1 MLTLRL
7 LLLVRGLA
15 RLDASPARLAT
26 SILAAL
32 TFCLAVACSGAG
44 AEGPGPLVSRVE
56 MSVTEKGFEPQNIRV
71 KKGEPVTLIITRKT
85 DTTCATEIVI
95 DEHKIKTPLPL
106 NKAVTVTF
114 TPSKTGTLKYG
125 CAMNK
130 MIGGVITI
138 I

>member
-1 MLTLRL
+1 MLTLPIASSRTL
-7 LLLVRGLA
+7 MVGILSTLGLV
-15 RLDASPARLAT
+15 
-26 SILAAL
+26 
-32 TFCLAVACSGAG
+32 LAVACSDAG
-44 AEGPGPLVSRVE
+44 AEGPLVSRVE

-95 DEHKIKTPLPL
+95 DEHKIKTVLPL
-106 NKAVTVTF
+106 NKPVTVTF
-114 TPSKTGTLKYG
+114 TPSKTGALKYG

>member
-1 MLTLRL
+1 
-7 LLLVRGLA
+7 
-15 RLDASPARLAT
+15 
-26 SILAAL
+26 
-32 TFCLAVACSGAG
+32 
-44 AEGPGPLVSRVE
+44 
-56 MSVTEKGFEPQNIRV
+56 
-71 KKGEPVTLIITRKT
+71 
-85 DTTCATEIVI
+85 VI

-106 NKAVTVTF
+106 NKPVTVTF

>member
-1 MLTLRL
+1 MLAFRFTQLR
-7 LLLVRGLA
+7 VA
-15 RLDASPARLAT
+15 AASA
-26 SILAAL
+26 LAAFSL
-32 TFCLAVACSGAG
+32 FAATACSDAG
-44 AEGPGPLVSRVE
+44 AEGPLVSKVE

-71 KKGEPVTLIITRKT
+71 KKGLPVTLVITRKT
-85 DTTCATEIVI
+85 DITCATEIVI

-114 TPSKTGTLKYG
+114 TPSKTGALKYG

>member
-1 MLTLRL
+1 MFKPRRSRPLAIALTALFSLTL
-7 LLLVRGLA
+7 
-15 RLDASPARLAT
+15 S
-26 SILAAL
+26 
-32 TFCLAVACSGAG
+32 VACSGAG

-95 DEHKIKTPLPL
+95 DEHKIKIPLPL
-106 NKAVTVTF
+106 NKPVTVTF
-114 TPSKTGTLKYG
+114 TPSKTGALKYG

>member
-1 MLTLRL
+1 MPTPPRSPAALVQLSTARRSARFLAPLVALTLAL
-7 LLLVRGLA
+7 L
-15 RLDASPARLAT
+15 S
-26 SILAAL
+26 
-32 TFCLAVACSGAG
+32 ACTGAG
-44 AEGPGPLVSRVE
+44 AEGPGPLVSRVA
-56 MSVTEKGFEPQNIRV
+56 MSVTEKGFEPKNIQV

-85 DTTCATEIVI
+85 ETTCATEIVI

-106 NKAVTVTF
+106 NKPVTITF
-114 TPSKTGTLKYG
+114 TPSKSGTLKYG

>member
-1 MLTLRL
+1 MPTPRRSPAALVLTLL
-7 LLLVRGLA
+7 TRGTA
-15 RLDASPARLAT
+15 RLGAAFL
-26 SILAAL
+26 AL
-32 TFCLAVACSGAG
+32 TLASLSSCTGAG
-44 AEGPGPLVSRVE
+44 AEGPGPLVSKVA
-56 MSVTEKGFEPQNIRV
+56 MSVTEKGFEPANIQV
-71 KKGEPVTLIITRKT
+71 KKGEPVTLTITRKT

-106 NKAVTVTF
+106 NKPVTITF

>member
-1 MLTLRL
+1 MSTPHRPPASALVPAALFALTL
-7 LLLVRGLA
+7 A
-15 RLDASPARLAT
+15 FQS
-26 SILAAL
+26 
-32 TFCLAVACSGAG
+32 ACSGAG
-44 AEGPGPLVSRVE
+44 AESSGPLVSRLE
-56 MSVTEKGFEPQNIRV
+56 MSVTEKGFEPANIRV

-85 DTTCATEIVI
+85 ETTCATEIVI

-106 NKAVTVTF
+106 NKPVTVTF
-114 TPSKTGTLKYG
+114 TPSKTGALKYG